1 MSFSV
6 SKTYQSKLMN
16 QQFFAQHHQ
25 QQQQQQQQI
34 SLQTS
39 ESEEKTNTQSQP
51 QRQLAS
57 TYRLPTATYG
67 GSRIQVNSQYVNDM
81 Y

>member
-6 SKTYQSKLMN
+6 SKTYQSKVMN
-16 QQFFAQHHQ
+16 QQFFAQY
-25 QQQQQQQQI
+25 QQQQQQI
-34 SLQTS
+34 SSQNSES
-39 ESEEKTNTQSQP
+39 ESEEKTNQSRPQP
-51 QRQLAS
+51 QRGVVSQ
-57 TYRLPTATYG
+57 YILPSSGG